1 MNVLHCS
8 NLLSV
13 DMNCIRSVAAALSV
27 VPFHSGF
34 QLGAKSVGGT
44 ERLLPCCAQS
54 CSMSVLLGVRLT
66 TVTLNNHRHRSRR
79 RRHHHHHHHHHHQ
92 I

>member
-13 DMNCIRSVAAALSV
+13 DVNCIRSVAAALSV

-34 QLGAKSVGGT
+34 QLGAKRVGRT
-44 ERLLPCCAQS
+44 ERLLPRCAQS
-54 CSMSVLLGVRLT
+54 CSMSVLPGVRLT
-66 TVTLNNHRHRSRR
+66 TVTLYSHHYRSRHHRH
-79 RRHHHHHHHHHHQ
+79 Q